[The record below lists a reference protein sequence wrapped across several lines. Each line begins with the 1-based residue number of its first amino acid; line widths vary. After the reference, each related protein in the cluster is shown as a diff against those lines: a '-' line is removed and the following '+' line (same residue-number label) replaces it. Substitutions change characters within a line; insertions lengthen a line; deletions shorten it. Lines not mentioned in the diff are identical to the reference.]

1 MIVCSVL
8 LASIIVV
15 ALLVLPYFGFREAMR
30 ERELEDHLSL

>member
-15 ALLVLPYFGFREAMR
+15 ALLVLPYFVIREAMR
-30 ERELEDHLSL
+30 EREVEDHLSL